1 MNKNIHLFIEYT
13 ATAIE
18 VIGILIIVIGAF
30 FALGRYLLKK
40 QGKDFRSFKII
51 REELGRAILLG
62 LEFLVAADIIA
73 TVVFDSST
81 EQILNLGLIVLI
93 RTFLSFT
100 LEIEIEG
107 KFPWKQPPH
116 KTAGKE

>member
-1 MNKNIHLFIEYT
+1 MSKPLQIFIEYA
-13 ATAIE
+13 ATIIE
-18 VIGILIIVIGAF
+18 VVGILIIVIGAF
-30 FALGRYLLKK
+30 WALGRFLFKK
-40 QGKDFRSFKII
+40 QGETFRSFKII

-73 TVVFDSST
+73 TVVFDAST
-81 EQILNLGLIVLI
+81 KNILNLGLIVLI

-107 KFPWKQPPH
+107 KFPWKQ
-116 KTAGKE
+116 KLSKITGKK